1 MDADEYGKSEED
13 RSSGKAVACGVAPS
27 IANDGKAKSEDNAK
41 RPNRT
46 FTRRGFVTGL
56 VGGIV
61 GGAVAGSGVAC
72 AVDGYL
78 DNDNRPGGRAYTRI
92 DLKRAQPYYD
102 LDHPS
107 GITDASQRYTAFVMF
122 DMNKGA
128 SRKDLQLLL
137 ARWTAACG
145 IMQTGKPLGDIRPAF
160 SESTVPKDVGEAVGV
175 DPSSLTI
182 VIGFGPSLFDDRFG
196 TASFKPEK
204 LVEYKRITGETLL
217 KKPGSDLGVQV
228 CADDRQ
234 VIFHAVRSLG
244 KLASGTAS
252 MTYVHQGFKPFR
264 QSPDQPTPR
273 DLFGFREGTN
283 NPTDPEDFDQY
294 VWVKGGDQA
303 WLEGGAYLAYS
314 RTVTY
319 IEPWEND
326 RISDQ
331 EEMIGRAKDTGAPL
345 SNPEGSEFDDP
356 DFAAKDED
364 GNYLIDPNSHSAITS
379 HQRLGFKVLR
389 RSYNYWSGLNEHGG
403 QDAGMLNVLYIQDPH
418 QFFKLRDDMGK
429 YDRLNEYYYDDYRG
443 LYAVPH
449 APATGTYLGQEF
461 FE

>member
-1 MDADEYGKSEED
+1 MDVDEYGKKREACLRDEVGTGSSAPLPANEE
-13 RSSGKAVACGVAPS
+13 KT
-27 IANDGKAKSEDNAK
+27 KSEDSAERSHK
-41 RPNRT
+41 T
-46 FTRRGFVTGL
+46 FTRRSFVTGIAS
-56 VGGIV
+56 GIV
-61 GGAVAGSGVAC
+61 GGAVVGSGVTGALEQ
-72 AVDGYL
+72 YL
-78 DNDNRPGGRAYTRI
+78 DSDSHPTGRAYTRI
-92 DLKRAQPYYD
+92 ELKRVQPYYD

-107 GITDASQRYTAFVMF
+107 GITDAAQRYTAFVMF

-137 ARWTAACG
+137 ARWSAACAL
-145 IMQTGKPLGDIRPAF
+145 MQAGKPLGAIRPVL
-160 SESTVPKDVGEAVGV
+160 SESAVPKDVGEAVGV

-182 VIGFGPSLFDDRFG
+182 VIGFGPSLFDERFG
-196 TASFKPEK
+196 IASFKPKK
-204 LVEYKRITGETLL
+204 LVEYKRITGESLL
-217 KKPGSDLGVQV
+217 RKPGSDFGIQV

-234 VIFHAVRSLG
+234 VIFHAVRSLA
-244 KLASGTAS
+244 KLARGVAS
-252 MTYVHQGFKPFR
+252 MTYVHQGFKPSR
-264 QSPDQPTPR
+264 QSHDQPTPR

-283 NPTDPEDFDQY
+283 NPTDPKDFDQY

-314 RTVTY
+314 RTVMY

-345 SNPEGSEFDDP
+345 SNPAGSEFDDP
-356 DFAAKDED
+356 DFTAKDDD

-389 RSYNYWSGLNEHGG
+389 RSYNYWSGLNEQGG
-403 QDAGMLNVLYIQDPH
+403 QDAGILNAIYMQDPY

-429 YDRLNEYYYDDYRG
+429 YDRLNEYYYDDCRG
-443 LYAVPH
+443 LYAVAH
-449 APATGTYLGQEF
+449 APARGTYVGQEF
-461 FE
+461 FK